1 LVLKIENLSAGYKE
15 LHILFDTNAVVEK
28 GKITTIAGPNGSG
41 KSTFLKSVFGLTTI
55 HSGKVFYKN
64 KDITEIPPHERT
76 VRGIAY
82 VPQVDNIFTNLT
94 VEENLRMAGYTLE
107 NKEYKERLDLAME
120 VFPELKKRLK
130 QNGGTLSG
138 GERQFLAIASAL
150 VKKAEILM
158 LDEPTAMLSP
168 KLAGDTFRKILEL
181 KEMFGLTVLIV
192 EQNVKKALEISDNAY
207 MLMNGRIVFEGR
219 SEELLNHEKFE
230 GFCIG
235 I

>member
-1 LVLKIENLSAGYKE
+1 MLKVENLCAGYKE
-15 LHILFDTNAVVEK
+15 LHILFDINAVVEK
-28 GKITTIAGPNGSG
+28 GKVTTIAGPNGSG

-55 HSGKVFYKN
+55 HSGKVFYKS
-64 KDITEIPPHERT
+64 KDMTEIPPHEKT
-76 VRGIAY
+76 ARGIAY
-82 VPQVDNIFTNLT
+82 VPQLENIFTNLT

-130 QNGGTLSG
+130 QNGSTLSG

-150 VKKAEILM
+150 VKKAELLM

>member
-1 LVLKIENLSAGYKE
+1 VLRVENLCAGYKE
-15 LHILFDTNAVVEK
+15 LHILFDINAVVEK
-28 GKITTIAGPNGSG
+28 GKVTIVAGPNGSG
-41 KSTFLKSVFGLTTI
+41 KSTFLKSVFGLATI
-55 HSGKVFYKN
+55 QSGRVLYET
-64 KDITEIPPHERT
+64 KDITVTPPHEKT
-76 VRGIAY
+76 KIGIAY
-82 VPQVDNIFTNLT
+82 VPQVQNVFTNLT

-107 NKEYKERLDLAME
+107 NEEYRERLDLAME
-120 VFPELKKRLK
+120 VFPELKKKLK

-150 VKKAEILM
+150 IKKAELLM

-168 KLAGDTFRKILEL
+168 KLASETFKKILEL
-181 KEMFGLTVLIV
+181 NEVFGLTVLLV

-207 MLMNGRIVFEGR
+207 MLMNGRIVFEGG

-230 GFCIG
+230 RFCMG